1 MEIKI
6 SNHKEILMK
15 KFNSGLLV
23 AFVLTMIGALLV
35 GGATMALFTDT
46 AENTG
51 NSFAAGTLTVDLD
64 KQGEERYFE
73 LSNIAPGDRGSATIT
88 VINSGSLA
96 LRYKFDDL
104 VRDGYLVALNGE
116 EGEFGQYPVEFTFKV
131 DGQEIRVG
139 ENGTFL
145 ELKPGQSQDVTVE
158 WELPLNA
165 GNDYQNKQGS
175 IGISVYAEQI
185 QNNPLSQ

>member
-64 KQGEERYFE
+64 KQGEEKYFD
-73 LSNIAPGDRGSATIT
+73 LSNIAPGDSGSATIK

-104 VRDGYLVALNGE
+104 VRDGYLVAVNSE

-131 DGQEIRVG
+131 DGQEIRIG

-145 ELKPGQSQDVTVE
+145 ELKPGQAQEVTVE
-158 WELPLNA
+158 WELPLDA
-165 GNDYQNKQGS
+165 GNDYQNTQGS
-175 IGISVYAEQI
+175 IAISVYAEQI